1 MNVIS
6 IVVFA
11 IGLLAVSGVPG
22 CLLPPRSAL
31 GQRVATGLMTAGSL
45 TGLAGLAFMLC
56 GLPSTCSLDM
66 AWGIPQS
73 RFAVA
78 VDPLSA
84 LFLVPVFVVPPLGSV
99 YGLGYWKQTEH
110 PSNGSRLGFFYGLLA
125 GAMALVVIAR
135 DGLLFLIA
143 WEVMALAAY
152 FAATVEDDKPDVRR
166 AGWIYLIATHMGTL
180 CLLAM
185 FAYWRF
191 VTGSFLLE
199 SGLAAVPAEAANVL
213 FLLALVGFGFKAG
226 LMPLHVWLPGAHANA
241 PSHVSAVMSGVM
253 LKMGVYGMVR
263 MCALCCRLPRCG
275 GGLWFLP
282 SAPLRVWPES
292 RLPLDSVTSNVCW
305 RIAVSRISVSLRWGW
320 VWR

>member
-110 PSNGSRLGFFYGLLA
+110 PSNGSRLGFFTGCSP
-125 GAMALVVIAR
+125 GR
-135 DGLLFLIA
+135 
-143 WEVMALAAY
+143 
-152 FAATVEDDKPDVRR
+152 
-166 AGWIYLIATHMGTL
+166 
-180 CLLAM
+180 
-185 FAYWRF
+185 WRWSSLPE
-191 VTGSFLLE
+191 TGCF
-199 SGLAAVPAEAANVL
+199 
-213 FLLALVGFGFKAG
+213 F
-226 LMPLHVWLPGAHANA
+226 
-241 PSHVSAVMSGVM
+241 
-253 LKMGVYGMVR
+253 
-263 MCALCCRLPRCG
+263 
-275 GGLWFLP
+275 
-282 SAPLRVWPES
+282 
-292 RLPLDSVTSNVCW
+292 
-305 RIAVSRISVSLRWGW
+305 
-320 VWR
+320 